1 MENRGSKEETLYYM
15 IEGWHG
21 EIADTDAYFHA
32 AYRQEHPVQK
42 GHAYTVIDGI
52 EGKGIFAGISFAAGM
67 NGHNTCWVEGEPKMY
82 LDGDQYPTI
91 NYTGTEDYFCGSYA
105 FGNDIL
111 LHKYQTFSG
120 LYAGMYAILGNDSQ
134 EMYNGQ
140 HLDSDE
146 NINVYKYTLDEI
158 TDMIVKGEIHDAKT
172 IGMTF
177 LVKENKRRGMI

>member
-1 MENRGSKEETLYYM
+1 MTMENRGSKEETLYYM

-21 EIADTDAYFHA
+21 ELADTDLYFHA

-91 NYTGTEDYFCGSYA
+91 NYTERKIISVV
-105 FGNDIL
+105 L
-111 LHKYQTFSG
+111 MRS
-120 LYAGMYAILGNDSQ
+120 
-134 EMYNGQ
+134 E
-140 HLDSDE
+140 
-146 NINVYKYTLDEI
+146 
-158 TDMIVKGEIHDAKT
+158 
-172 IGMTF
+172 MTF
-177 LVKENKRRGMI
+177 YYISIRPSADYMPACMQFWVMTVRKCIMDSSAFCFIAFM

>member
-1 MENRGSKEETLYYM
+1 
-15 IEGWHG
+15 
-21 EIADTDAYFHA
+21 
-32 AYRQEHPVQK
+32 
-42 GHAYTVIDGI
+42 
-52 EGKGIFAGISFAAGM
+52 
-67 NGHNTCWVEGEPKMY
+67 MY

-140 HLDSDE
+140 QRFLLYRFRSRRKLRVDSSSV
-146 NINVYKYTLDEI
+146 NHSFTINFHSLRVSCGPVRARE
-158 TDMIVKGEIHDAKT
+158 
-172 IGMTF
+172 
-177 LVKENKRRGMI
+177 